1 MAPTIRSRARHQCR
15 AAHSS
20 RDQIQL
26 LRTIA
31 RTEAALKDG
40 LQITQVT
47 RSQNLV
53 LEDMDVAWS
62 LPLSPQEKLFITST
76 ETWRKYLAASLKSCK
91 EALELQTND
100 QVRENRRTM
109 DRRARK
115 AFEDQHKWPSKFAGK
130 RAEHRTQEELKR
142 RVPHGI
148 QWVECHENARD
159 AVWTKRL
166 ALLRQECPGI
176 QVHHI
181 TDHARVGVMQVGK
194 QAEEE
199 VHKRVRDAGAQW
211 RHQAVVQQKLELAR
225 VIGDLATR

>member
-31 RTEAALKDG
+31 RTEASLKDG
-40 LQITQVT
+40 PQITQVT
-47 RSQNLV
+47 RSQNPV

-115 AFEDQHKWPSKFAGK
+115 AFEDKHKGQANLLVSGRNIALKKSSSSVCHMGSSGWSGTRTLAMQCGQKDWPCYAKNAQVSK
-130 RAEHRTQEELKR
+130 
-142 RVPHGI
+142 
-148 QWVECHENARD
+148 C
-159 AVWTKRL
+159 
-166 ALLRQECPGI
+166 
-176 QVHHI
+176 I
-181 TDHARVGVMQVGK
+181 T
-194 QAEEE
+194 
-199 VHKRVRDAGAQW
+199 
-211 RHQAVVQQKLELAR
+211 
-225 VIGDLATR
+225 